1 MVKKGFFLNPCYV
14 LVRTL
19 DKSEMKGV
27 DILKIERVNDNTVK
41 FFITYTDIE
50 RRGFARDEIWYNR
63 ERGEQLFW
71 QMMDEANEKESI
83 SFEGPLWIQVQAF
96 EKGLEVTVTIAKTTV
111 DGEQVDEEELD
122 SLLRS
127 AMSEAEDKETELS
140 QDVLF
145 ETTDFEHV
153 IALSQYAEAPVFKD
167 LKTALYQKDGAY
179 LLHVH
184 FKEDVEVEEQENVMS
199 LIAEYLQFSEQ
210 TIHPVAE
217 YGKTI
222 IADDVFAVVRKH
234 FTN

>member
-1 MVKKGFFLNPCYV
+1 MILLNLCEV
-14 LVRTL
+14 LVRIL
-19 DKSEMKGV
+19 DKSERKGV

-96 EKGLEVTVTIAKTTV
+96 EKGLEVTVTIAKTSV

-127 AMSEAEDKETELS
+127 AMSDAEEKETELS
-140 QDVLF
+140 QDILF
-145 ETTDFEHV
+145 ETTDFEHI
-153 IALSQYAEAPVFKD
+153 IALSQYAEAPVFEE
-167 LKTALYQKDGAY
+167 LNTSLYQKDGLY
-179 LLHVH
+179 LLHLH
-184 FKEDVEVEEQENVMS
+184 FKDATEVEEQENVMS
-199 LIAEYLQFSEQ
+199 LIAEYLNFSEQ

-222 IADDVFAVVRKH
+222 IAEDVFTFVRSH
-234 FTN
+234 FPK

>member
-1 MVKKGFFLNPCYV
+1 M
-14 LVRTL
+14 
-19 DKSEMKGV
+19 
-27 DILKIERVNDNTVK
+27 KIERVNDNTVK

-96 EKGLEVTVTIAKTTV
+96 EKGLEVTVTIAKNAV
-111 DGEQVDEEELD
+111 DGEQVDEDELD

-127 AMSEAEDKETELS
+127 AMSETEDKDTELS

-145 ETTDFEHV
+145 ETHDFEHI
-153 IALSQYAEAPVFKD
+153 IALSQYANAPVFEE
-167 LKTALYQKDGAY
+167 LETALYQKDGLY

-184 FKEDVEVEEQENVMS
+184 FEDDVNVETQENVMS
-199 LIAEYLQFSEQ
+199 LIAEYLHFSEQ

-217 YGKTI
+217 YGRQI
-222 IADDVFAVVRKH
+222 IASDVFAFIRKH
-234 FTN
+234 FPN

>member
-1 MVKKGFFLNPCYV
+1 M
-14 LVRTL
+14 
-19 DKSEMKGV
+19 
-27 DILKIERVNDNTVK
+27 KIERVNDNTVK

-96 EKGLEVTVTIAKTTV
+96 EKGLEVTVTIAKNAV
-111 DGEQVDEEELD
+111 DGEQVDEDELD

-127 AMSEAEDKETELS
+127 AMSETEDKDTELS

-145 ETTDFEHV
+145 ETRDFEHI
-153 IALSQYAEAPVFKD
+153 IALSQYANAPVFAE
-167 LKTALYQKDGAY
+167 LETALYQKDGLY

-184 FKEDVEVEEQENVMS
+184 FEDDVNVETQENVMS

-217 YGKTI
+217 YGKQI
-222 IADDVFAVVRKH
+222 IASDVFPFIRKH
-234 FTN
+234 FPN

>member
-1 MVKKGFFLNPCYV
+1 MILLNLCEV
-14 LVRTL
+14 LVRIL
-19 DKSEMKGV
+19 DKSERKGV

-96 EKGLEVTVTIAKTTV
+96 EKGLEVTVTIAKTTI
-111 DGEQVDEEELD
+111 DGEQVDEDELD

-127 AMSEAEDKETELS
+127 AMSDAEEKETELS

-145 ETTDFEHV
+145 ETTDFEHI
-153 IALSQYAEAPVFKD
+153 IALSQYAEAPIFEEV
-167 LKTALYQKDGAY
+167 KTSLYQKDGLY
-179 LLHVH
+179 LLHLH
-184 FKEDVEVEEQENVMS
+184 FKEETEVEEQENVMS
-199 LIAEYLQFSEQ
+199 LIAEYLSFSEQ

-217 YGKTI
+217 YGKI
-222 IADDVFAVVRKH
+222 IVPGDVFTLIRKH
-234 FTN
+234 FPN

>member
-1 MVKKGFFLNPCYV
+1 MILLNLCEV
-14 LVRTL
+14 LVRIL
-19 DKSEMKGV
+19 DKSERKGV

-96 EKGLEVTVTIAKTTV
+96 EKGLEVTVTIAKTSV

-127 AMSEAEDKETELS
+127 AMSDAEEKETELS

-145 ETTDFEHV
+145 ETTDFEHI
-153 IALSQYAEAPVFKD
+153 IALSQYAEAPVFEE
-167 LKTALYQKDGAY
+167 LSTSLYQKDGLY
-179 LLHVH
+179 LLHLH
-184 FKEDVEVEEQENVMS
+184 FKDATEVEEQENVMS
-199 LIAEYLQFSEQ
+199 LIAEYLNFSEQ

-222 IADDVFAVVRKH
+222 IAEDVFTFVRSH
-234 FTN
+234 FPK

>member
-1 MVKKGFFLNPCYV
+1 M
-14 LVRTL
+14 
-19 DKSEMKGV
+19 

-96 EKGLEVTVTIAKTTV
+96 EKGLEVTVTIAKTSV

-127 AMSEAEDKETELS
+127 AMSDAEEKETELS

-145 ETTDFEHV
+145 ETTDFEHI
-153 IALSQYAEAPVFKD
+153 IALSQYAEAPIFEE
-167 LKTALYQKDGAY
+167 LTTSLYQKDGLY
-179 LLHVH
+179 LLHLH
-184 FKEDVEVEEQENVMS
+184 FKEETEVEEQENVMS
-199 LIAEYLQFSEQ
+199 LIAEYLNFSEQ
-210 TIHPVAE
+210 KIHPVAE
-217 YGKTI
+217 YGKLI
-222 IADDVFAVVRKH
+222 VANDVFTFIRKQ
-234 FTN
+234 FPN